1 MVLIDVSGGQS
12 WGGHLLRRG
21 PTSVYTG
28 GISSGSPYV
37 STTTAQ
43 RYTQEVGMADSTR
56 QTASANGFS
65 RLPTSPD
72 AAYVWA
78 VGGVERARD
87 QARERSLAIIREY
100 MQGKEWV
107 GIEDNQAWVDQGVT
121 PFLGWG
127 DAKALGGAMV
137 YQKPEYETTMIWSTL
152 NQMSTEELAAFRRQA
167 IRAGLFD
174 DNVVLSDV
182 GPTPADANVLGQL
195 MGFANNTRHSSWEAV
210 LAEITT
216 NPNPDLGDGSGSGS
230 GSGSE
235 DDDGPFTQRQVIYQR
250 TSVDAGRSII
260 RALMTELIGREPS
273 DGEVRAYTAALNRRE
288 SRRPQIIEQVS
299 EMGDND
305 TETITRRVLSNSPE
319 PTEVLRRSVED
330 QNRPEMREYR
340 ANQYFE
346 RLLQVI

>member
-1 MVLIDVSGGQS
+1 
-12 WGGHLLRRG
+12 
-21 PTSVYTG
+21 
-28 GISSGSPYV
+28 
-37 STTTAQ
+37 
-43 RYTQEVGMADSTR
+43 
-56 QTASANGFS
+56 
-65 RLPTSPD
+65 
-72 AAYVWA
+72 
-78 VGGVERARD
+78 
-87 QARERSLAIIREY
+87 
-100 MQGKEWV
+100 
-107 GIEDNQAWVDQGVT
+107 
-121 PFLGWG
+121 
-127 DAKALGGAMV
+127 
-137 YQKPEYETTMIWSTL
+137 
-152 NQMSTEELAAFRRQA
+152 
-167 IRAGLFD
+167 
-174 DNVVLSDV
+174 
-182 GPTPADANVLGQL
+182 VLGQL